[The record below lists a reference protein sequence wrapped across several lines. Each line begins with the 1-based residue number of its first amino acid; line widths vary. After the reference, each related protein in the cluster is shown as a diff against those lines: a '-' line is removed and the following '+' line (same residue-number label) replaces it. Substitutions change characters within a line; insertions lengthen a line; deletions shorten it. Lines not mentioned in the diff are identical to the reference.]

1 MIVVSSFP
9 NDVAISIRVRYINIY
24 IYIDTLSITDAN
36 NIRYTNYIISTYNI
50 ISIAKVILTNTLAI
64 IFVFSILSK

>member
-1 MIVVSSFP
+1 MIVVSSFL
-9 NDVAISIRVRYINIY
+9 NDVAISIRVRYIHIY

>member
-1 MIVVSSFP
+1 MIVVSSFF